1 MKKSLFIKPLA
12 AFALV
17 FLFLGLSNSYA
28 QNYWQQKVQYRI
40 QVRLDDSSHMLHGN
54 EEVVYQNNSPET
66 LQYIWF
72 HLWPNAYKNDK
83 SAFAKQQLLNKKTKF
98 HTAAAKDRGYI
109 DSLAFEVNQQAVK
122 VEFNDEFPDIC
133 KIILNSFVYI
143 NLLYISFYFQ
153 LQIFSLKP
161 RVDYYNN
168 HHLLLIYHIRLDVF

>member
-17 FLFLGLSNSYA
+17 SLFLGLSNSYA

-54 EEVVYQNNSPET
+54 EEIVYQNNSPET

-72 HLWPNAYKNDK
+72 HLWPNAYKNDQ

-109 DSLAFEVNQQAVK
+109 DSLAF
-122 VEFNDEFPDIC
+122 
-133 KIILNSFVYI
+133 
-143 NLLYISFYFQ
+143 
-153 LQIFSLKP
+153 
-161 RVDYYNN
+161 
-168 HHLLLIYHIRLDVF
+168 